1 MSESSATPSSVTV
14 KKAIAVNLF
23 TISPANA
30 SKTSSKLTLV
40 NIGAQT
46 VKGRMQ
52 LRRLNKLVTSNKHKE
67 ALEQCT
73 KIKSLFDIR
82 SLSFSPLKELS
93 DNHREDEISTALLPE
108 DYWSDRAAKTTGDG
122 NCMFNAVSLALFSTE
137 DVSLLLR
144 LLTAVELY
152 DDADYYATHP
162 AMETHFFSALSR
174 LSDKEEMELSRVEA
188 IKREVKLKVSV
199 ENKRSAFICLVALSR
214 ILGVEIKSIFPDVHN
229 RDRALFHQHLIPS
242 DVLGPTIKIL
252 WSGSSSCETG
262 FVADH
267 IVPVI

>member
-1 MSESSATPSSVTV
+1 MKMDINNVLVAQKESILMH
-14 KKAIAVNLF
+14 KINLF
-23 TISPANA
+23 SARIACVTEEEIVRIEMNVYQLFLYCLYYGSSPKMFCLTKVIPAHA
-30 SKTSSKLTLV
+30 LTLV

-52 LRRLNKLVTSNKHKE
+52 LRRLNKLVTSNKHME

-162 AMETHFFSALSR
+162 AMETHFFSALSC

-188 IKREVKLKVSV
+188 IKREVKLKVSID
-199 ENKRSAFICLVALSR
+199 NKRSAFICMVALSR
-214 ILGVEIKSIFPDVHN
+214 ILKYVSYLC
-229 RDRALFHQHLIPS
+229 ALNDKNNWYF
-242 DVLGPTIKIL
+242 
-252 WSGSSSCETG
+252 
-262 FVADH
+262 
-267 IVPVI
+267 